1 MMIKISTRKK
11 LKQVSAVLKAF
22 FVVFVL
28 VILYLP
34 IFYIIIQSV
43 NADGTGNTFGGI
55 TFRWYSELFG
65 DPELMDAIVN
75 TLSIAFISTAASTI
89 LGTIFAIGINSLDR
103 KRKQRLIFL
112 NNVPIINADI
122 VTGVFLMLVFLT
134 FGRLIGINYP
144 LGYITM
150 LIAHIFFSI
159 PYVILSVLPKLNEMD
174 PNLYDAALDLG
185 SKPSEAVMK
194 IIVPTIRPGIITGM
208 LIAFTMSIDDFIISY
223 FTTGGGVANF
233 SIWLYTNRKATR
245 FHALPKAYAYNT
257 VIMVLTL
264 AILIIYNIIQRR
276 KVVKN

>member
-1 MMIKISTRKK
+1 MIKISTRKK
-11 LKQVSAVLKAF
+11 LQKAGSVLKAF
-22 FVVFVL
+22 FVIFVL
-28 VILYLP
+28 VVLYLP
-34 IFYIIIQSV
+34 IFYIIIQSI
-43 NADGTGNTFGGI
+43 NADGTGNTFGGV
-55 TFRWYSELFG
+55 TLRWYGELFK
-65 DPELMDAIVN
+65 DAELMDAIVN
-75 TLSIAFISTAASTI
+75 TLSIAFISTLVSTV
-89 LGTIFAIGINSLDR
+89 LGTLFALGINSLDR

-134 FGRLIGINYP
+134 FGRMIGVNYP
-144 LGYITM
+144 LGYTTM

-185 SKPSEAVMK
+185 SKPREAIMK
-194 IIVPTIRPGIITGM
+194 IIIPSIRPGIITGM

-245 FHALPKAYAYNT
+245 FQALPKAYAYNT
-257 VIMVLTL
+257 IIMVLTL